1 MMNES
6 VELIALIEKPAARR
20 LWLLSCAL
28 QSLPFDKAID
38 LARAAEVFVTGSST
52 DNKQHEARIGSDPP
66 VKGTEEPVDEI
77 SGSLRPVEEPLAAKH
92 TRLALPTELR
102 NRLLDRLAADAKN
115 AELAAEF
122 GLSSK
127 QVQGIRM
134 GCAREIG
141 QRREQIS
148 KRAAQSKQD
157 SPDIASIEEVVRYL
171 RQQDDVVVPQQDGE
185 FLVNGRFRMPF
196 ADLVARANRIR
207 ARQGKSKFDMP
218 RGMTIHAEMSSA
230 NGHPLFWADSESSD
244 GRR

>member
-1 MMNES
+1 MPWT
-6 VELIALIEKPAARR
+6 ADHRFR
-20 LWLLSCAL
+20 
-28 QSLPFDKAID
+28 
-38 LARAAEVFVTGSST
+38 
-52 DNKQHEARIGSDPP
+52 
-66 VKGTEEPVDEI
+66 
-77 SGSLRPVEEPLAAKH
+77 RPVEEPLAAKH
-92 TRLALPTELR
+92 TRLALPNGAAQSALGP
-102 NRLLDRLAADAKN
+102 ACPADAKN

-171 RQQDDVVVPQQDGE
+171 RQQDDAVVPQQDGE

-207 ARQGKSKFDMP
+207 ARQGRSKFDMP